1 MKRKRLG
8 VVFFAVCVLFLSGC
22 ANAMQEGVEHLEQKE
37 YSEAVKSF
45 ETVIQD
51 GKNVGKAYHGQGIA
65 YWELKEYDKA
75 KEALERALENGVE
88 GTANLYQ
95 TLGDSCMQLEK
106 YEEALSSYWKGMA
119 CDGLTEEQLQDMLYN
134 EVMAYEGLKDW
145 DGAKVKMEA
154 YVAKYPDDENAKKE
168 AEFLETR

>member
-8 VVFFAVCVLFLSGC
+8 VVFLAVCVLFLSGC
-22 ANAMQEGVEHLEQKE
+22 ANAMKEGVEHLEQKE

-51 GKNVGKAYHGQGIA
+51 GKNVGEAYHGQGIA

-75 KEALERALENGVE
+75 KEAMEKALENGVE

-154 YVAKYPDDENAKKE
+154 YVAKYPDDEKAKKE